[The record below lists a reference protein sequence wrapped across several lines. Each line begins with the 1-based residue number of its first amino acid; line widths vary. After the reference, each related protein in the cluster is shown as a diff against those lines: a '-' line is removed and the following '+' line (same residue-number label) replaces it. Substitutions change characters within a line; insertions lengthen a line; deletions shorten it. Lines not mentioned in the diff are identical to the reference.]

1 MKTTTQNIDTYLSSL
16 PDDIR
21 QDMQTLDAEIAG
33 LMAGESRK
41 LWVGTFWGGTE
52 QTIIGYG
59 DLVYTRSDKQ
69 IVEWFKIGL
78 ALQKNY
84 ISIYV
89 SMYSV
94 KKYPGDLGK
103 VRLGASNISFKN
115 LSDLNLEELR
125 ALITLAKTQAV

>member
-1 MKTTTQNIDTYLSSL
+1 MKTSSQDVTEYINTL
-16 PDDIR
+16 PDTVRGDIK
-21 QDMQTLDAEIAG
+21 TLDHEISLIMKG
-33 LMAGESRK
+33 KSRK

-59 DLVYTRSDKQ
+59 DMTYTRSDKQ
-69 IVEWFKIGL
+69 VVEWFTVGL

-89 SMYSV
+89 STYPV
-94 KKYPGDLGK
+94 KRYTGDLGK
-103 VRLGASNISFKN
+103 VKLGASNISFKQ

-125 ALITLAKTQAV
+125 KLLTTATTPAA